1 MAVFAFVEI
10 ETIIEPAAMEQLL
23 NFKLVPRQ
31 PDFYVPKNFLYTGPE
46 ILNRQHEEAEKSSTH
61 FEVEEFREGQTQ
73 GVIEWRHSV
82 RQDDQEGQG
91 ITAA

>member
-1 MAVFAFVEI
+1 MN
-10 ETIIEPAAMEQLL
+10 P
-23 NFKLVPRQ
+23 LVPRQ

-91 ITAA
+91 IAAA